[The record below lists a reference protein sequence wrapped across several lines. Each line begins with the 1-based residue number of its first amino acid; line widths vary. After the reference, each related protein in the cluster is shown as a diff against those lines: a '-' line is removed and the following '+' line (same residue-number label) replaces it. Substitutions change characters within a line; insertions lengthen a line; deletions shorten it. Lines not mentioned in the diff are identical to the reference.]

1 MDETTA
7 EMKEDVKT
15 LDRVIRE
22 LDDTAS
28 RAKVLRNEV
37 RKFVNIFRVTM
48 MNDVVF
54 SGQLPQQQ
62 AGDVW
67 PDLSRGLV
75 PGE

>member
-1 MDETTA
+1 MQVDETTA

-37 RKFVNIFRVTM
+37 SFAGLT
-48 MNDVVF
+48 F
-54 SGQLPQQQ
+54 SEL
-62 AGDVW
+62 
-67 PDLSRGLV
+67 
-75 PGE
+75 